1 MGLFIN
7 NRYDYAG
14 HLHHAQDFD
23 RELYYARQVLELFSL
38 EREQQRALLELHL
51 RAQEV
56 FFQHC
61 VEFQQQRPRFIFVFG
76 DSSVEL

>member
-7 NRYDYAG
+7 SRYDYAG

-56 FFQHC
+56 FFQ
-61 VEFQQQRPRFIFVFG
+61 QQRPRFIFVFG